1 MYRNLYLREND
12 EEILCEQHFWLSIA
26 IRVQEVAVMETI
38 LAGTNPWFVSRP
50 KPCIG
55 RLDLN
60 DNPTASIPYE
70 KALQYLYFN

>member
-1 MYRNLYLREND
+1 MYRNLYLREHD

-38 LAGTNPWFVSRP
+38 LAGTNPWFVCRP
-50 KPCIG
+50 NLCIG

-60 DNPTASIPYE
+60 DNPAASIPYE